1 MPRRNLNK
9 EADGEETAIAVGEVI
24 SEAVAE
30 ESSGADSPSKIHIL
44 EGRDTSLWKT
54 ISSMEELCIIALKV
68 LKMNQNGDLADGSLG
83 PAPIVAYLSLLS

>member
-9 EADGEETAIAVGEVI
+9 KADGEQTAEAVDEEI

-30 ESSGADSPSKIHIL
+30 ESSVADSPLQDSHL
-44 EGRDTSLWKT
+44 RAANPSLWKT

-83 PAPIVAYLSLLS
+83 PAPIVAYPSLLS